1 MSASNEPRVKDES
14 FIAIAKAL
22 ADPTRRLIL
31 KELRAA
37 GSLTCSCVCNLSSLS
52 QPTISHHIG
61 ILEDAGVIRVRKRG
75 QFHEL
80 SVNEKSLAAFTG
92 DLAAPR
98 KRRAAARKARP

>member
-1 MSASNEPRVKDES
+1 VKDEP

-37 GSLTCSCVCNLSSLS
+37 GNLTCSCVCNLSALS

-61 ILEDAGVIRVRKRG
+61 ILENAGLIHVRKRG
-75 QFHEL
+75 QYHEL
-80 SVNEKSLAAFTG
+80 SVNEKALTAFAG
-92 DLAAPR
+92 DLAAPA
-98 KRRAAARKARP
+98 RRRRPAPARKSRT